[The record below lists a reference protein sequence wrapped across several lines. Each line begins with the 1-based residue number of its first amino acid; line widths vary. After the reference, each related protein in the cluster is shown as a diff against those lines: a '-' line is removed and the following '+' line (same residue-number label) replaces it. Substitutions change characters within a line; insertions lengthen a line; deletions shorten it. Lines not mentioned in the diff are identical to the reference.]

1 MQVYPVTSVSSIII
15 VDAIILE
22 YINCY
27 NKVGWQ
33 VVKERNI
40 IHQETIMERL
50 KKQIEFLLEIDKLK
64 TILRRNYISNGTK
77 RENDA
82 EHSWYFAIAALLLSE
97 YSNNDID
104 IQRVVNM
111 ALIHDIVEV
120 DAGDTFVYDEKA
132 KESQNER
139 EEKAAKRLFGILPED
154 QRSYFSSLWNEFE
167 GNSTNESK
175 FARSIDRLVA
185 IFLNYQSKGKA
196 WKENNVGYQ
205 QIYEINKRIEAG
217 SSELWQF
224 VEEIINKAVDQGILD
239 KKTM

>member
-1 MQVYPVTSVSSIII
+1 
-15 VDAIILE
+15 
-22 YINCY
+22 
-27 NKVGWQ
+27 
-33 VVKERNI
+33 
-40 IHQETIMERL
+40 MERL
-50 KKQIEFLLEIDKLK
+50 KKQMEFLLEIDRLK
-64 TILRRNYISNGTK
+64 TIVRRNYISDGSK

-82 EHSWYFAIAALLLSE
+82 EHSWYFAIAALVLSE

-104 IQRVVNM
+104 IQKVITM

-139 EEKAAKRLFGILPED
+139 EEKAARRLFGILPED
-154 QRSYFSSLWNEFE
+154 QKNYFISLWNEFE
-167 GNSTNESK
+167 DNTTNESK

-205 QIYEINKRIEAG
+205 RIYEINKRIEAG
-217 SSELWQF
+217 SSELWRF
-224 VEEIINKAVDQGILD
+224 VERIIRTAVDEGVLE
-239 KKTM
+239 KSS